1 MAKQSTMTATTCST
15 GARKNGRSFE
25 VDALRNPT
33 ELFQKINSGDWEGAV
48 RSVRSDPD
56 GARVWISRHN
66 GDDNGL
72 AWKYLP
78 LHLICLQ
85 QQPPMDLV
93 LELLQIYPQAT
104 SLPTPHDGN
113 LPLHYVCESGCDDE
127 NVFASLLASY
137 PGSLEIKN
145 KKGKSPL
152 LVCHPK
158 SRSVLMKVMRLRKS
172 LPFANVQQ
180 QRNRGTSK
188 SKSKLGTEQR
198 DDRDSVVEDSR
209 YVVGVHPPNSKTK
222 NPVRNV
228 KDGKF
233 STANSDEAYEWKTA
247 KTPKTSNHRRRSSKK
262 QAPKDESSFTFFTG
276 RDSTG
281 GGSGG
286 ESDTSD
292 YFSSKTSELAR
303 SALNFL
309 YPSYHDQEKP
319 RDKQKE
325 FPLHEHVMSLAA
337 KILDQPIPSNEG
349 NVDESK
355 ICERIL
361 AQAEADS
368 VAFRTQIQQL
378 QEEKVELK
386 RVGAMQESEFGE
398 FIDKIR
404 TVVNE
409 NCSDLKIKTVDS
421 SNETGSDR
429 KNQIVEAIQSLFSY
443 MNERTSNLYSKIAL
457 LEADLSKSEVALK
470 VIQSKNDLLQDDK
483 NSMAERLRDLESKVL
498 ILEEDKVTSNKE
510 LIILKDRANGLTV
523 INQALHDQINSSSHW
538 KQEEIQLR
546 SELDR
551 ANALL
556 IQMKVEHKSEMETK
570 VKSLLEKNQTLKD
583 TILANN
589 EKYSRK
595 VEDLSGKCSLIEK
608 ENKELKN
615 NLERKILS
623 SGPKSDVKVELGREN
638 SLLYEV

>member
-1 MAKQSTMTATTCST
+1 MATTTCST
-15 GARKNGRSFE
+15 GARKNRRSFEE
-25 VDALRNPT
+25 VDALHNPT

-56 GARVWISRHN
+56 GVRVWISRHN

-85 QQPPMDLV
+85 QRPPIDLL

-113 LPLHYVCESGCDDE
+113 LPLHYVCESGCDDG

-180 QRNRGTSK
+180 PRNRGTSK
-188 SKSKLGTEQR
+188 LKLMPGI
-198 DDRDSVVEDSR
+198 VEDSR
-209 YVVGVHPPNSKTK
+209 YVGVHPHSTKTK
-222 NPVRNV
+222 TPVRYV
-228 KDGKF
+228 KDGK
-233 STANSDEAYEWKTA
+233 SSIAKSDEACEWKIA
-247 KTPKTSNHRRRSSKK
+247 KTPKISNHRRRSSKK
-262 QAPKDESSFTFFTG
+262 QAPKEEPTFTFFTG

-325 FPLHEHVMSLAA
+325 YPLHEHVMSLAA
-337 KILDQPIPSNEG
+337 KILNQPIPSNEG
-349 NVDESK
+349 SVDESK

-361 AQAEADS
+361 AQAEADNI
-368 VAFRTQIQQL
+368 AFRTQIQQL

-386 RVGAMQESEFGE
+386 RVGALQESEFGE
-398 FIDKIR
+398 FIGKIR
-404 TVVNE
+404 SIVNE
-409 NCSDLKIKTVDS
+409 KCSDLKITAVDNS
-421 SNETGSDR
+421 HETGSDG
-429 KNQIVEAIQSLFSY
+429 KNQIVEAIQSLFSH

-457 LEADLSKSEVALK
+457 LETDLSKSEVALK
-470 VIQSKNDLLQDDK
+470 AIQSKNDLLHDEK
-483 NSMAERLRDLESKVL
+483 NSMAQRYRELESKVL
-498 ILEEDKVTSNKE
+498 ILKEDKVSSKTE

-523 INQALHDQINSSSHW
+523 INQALHDQINSSSNW

-551 ANALL
+551 ANALP

-589 EKYSRK
+589 EKYSKK
-595 VEDLSGKCSLIEK
+595 VENLSEKCSLMEK
-608 ENKELKN
+608 ENKELKH
-615 NLERKILS
+615 NLEKKVLS
-623 SGPKSDVKVELGREN
+623 SGPKSDVKVQLGREN